1 MPPRESSTSTT
12 ILKQDMYTET
22 SRAPTFCSMIAFE
35 PRYIYYI
42 EPCKLYI
49 GVSRYKLNLYN
60 NVEDTSSVCAMN

>member
-35 PRYIYYI
+35 PRLRISDW
-42 EPCKLYI
+42 LSWWR
-49 GVSRYKLNLYN
+49 GATMMS
-60 NVEDTSSVCAMN
+60 